1 MHGQCSVGSSQGA
14 WWLACGRAIGLWTVT
29 EKHGRGRPQEA
40 QEEETARGS
49 ACGFVG
55 GEVVG
60 ARASVCNT
68 QYTYTNML
76 FVRKM
81 HLKPFFLDDGSER
94 D

>member
-1 MHGQCSVGSSQGA
+1 MHGQCSFGSSQGA
-14 WWLACGRAIGLWTVT
+14 LVVGVWSRHRAVASHRR
-29 EKHGRGRPQEA
+29 HGRGRPQDA

-81 HLKPFFLDDGSER
+81 HLKPFFVDDGSER